1 VISYSYANSK
11 QAWKARLSL
20 TLNHVQTDVASLV
33 QQAWEQPGVNDIRLL
48 SYLYQILAAA
58 TRKDQDNNLNISGVG
73 DENLKVWQ
81 RAAKA
86 LGRKEERQDLWSA
99 LGKVALAEE
108 CWEDFRLVRK
118 Y

>member
-1 VISYSYANSK
+1 
-11 QAWKARLSL
+11 LS
-20 TLNHVQTDVASLV
+20 NEDADVANLV

-48 SYLYQILAAA
+48 SYLYQVLAEA
-58 TRKDQDNNLNISGVG
+58 TRRDQDNNLNISGVG
-73 DENLKVWQ
+73 DGNLKVWQ

-86 LGRKEERQDLWSA
+86 LGRKEDRQDLWSA

-118 Y
+118 TPDPGLNPLVSRQL